1 MAEAYP
7 GPPAQRDAESE
18 EALGQPQRAPRP
30 GGGDGRQA
38 FREDAA
44 AAATIAAK
52 PFADAQLE
60 THPILRPGQVR
71 EGAPIVTMDAPR
83 RGGAQRT
90 GGAGLRRLHAQGDL
104 GRGIIDLARL
114 EAQHGR
120 IG

>member
-1 MAEAYP
+1 MAELHP
-7 GPPAQRDAESE
+7 GLPPKGHAQGDQALSE
-18 EALGQPQRAPRP
+18 PQRAARP
-30 GGGDGRQA
+30 GGCHGGQA
-38 FREDAA
+38 FGEDAA
-44 AAATIAAK
+44 AAAAIAAK

-71 EGAPIVTMDAPR
+71 QGAPIVTMDAPR

-90 GGAGLRRLHAQGDL
+90 GGAGLRRAHAQRDL
-104 GRGIIDLARL
+104 RRGVIDLVGL

>member
-7 GPPAQRDAESE
+7 GPPAATPRR

-60 THPILRPGQVR
+60 
-71 EGAPIVTMDAPR
+71 
-83 RGGAQRT
+83 RT
-90 GGAGLRRLHAQGDL
+90 RYCAQG
-104 GRGIIDLARL
+104 RSARV
-114 EAQHGR
+114 R
-120 IG
+120 P